1 MRNRNETLNK
11 EPNMKTKYFALL
23 GLLQITVML
32 TISCSSQEYTTAKLA
47 IQQSDFKKA
56 AEWLPK
62 AMEVEPENPEI
73 PVIMAIEI
81 HAKNEEWGDMI
92 KLFNRALSI
101 NPEKVIEVRG
111 DFKSVATHTT
121 NYIEFYWA
129 NQFNKGVEQFK
140 KIQEDDK
147 NKKNYLEKA
156 ISNFKNA
163 SIINPRDENTYTTLA
178 KCYFDNDQKNE
189 AKNAVLTAVEK
200 NPESFNANYS
210 AGQILGRA
218 GLSSEDILPYYEK
231 ATSIEPSNSK
241 ALRELASIYYDLG
254 QKERSIKV
262 FENAISN
269 EEDDTTK
276 ADLYFNLGVIHNQMA
291 NYEAAELAFDEA
303 FFLNEEDFE
312 AALGMARS
320 FEGLGDNYLNG
331 AEGFDKDLNQ
341 AARWYRK
348 AEKKIKSVL
357 VIDIDNKDIYQKNLE
372 LIRYKR
378 DVAETK

>member
-73 PVIMAIEI
+73 PVVMAIEI

-163 SIINPRDENTYTTLA
+163 SIINPKDENTYTTLA

-241 ALRELASIYYDLG
+241 ALRELAGIYYDLG